1 MEILIVRHGQAAD
14 DAPGLG
20 DSGRWLTAKGR
31 KTTRQVARWL
41 AKRKSRRPAVIWTSP
56 LVRAVQTAEIL
67 AEAAALTGDVSVA
80 SELSPGRDP
89 ADLLRLLS
97 GYRDPDPLV
106 LVGHE
111 PMLSALVTSLVGEAT
126 WSGSAQ
132 STDGEPQPKLRKS
145 GVAALSWDGRGSA
158 TLRFV
163 FDPKEMSLVG
173 RVSEPSPSAPRKPKR
188 KKGETKASAPSEART
203 TEAQD

>member
-1 MEILIVRHGQAAD
+1 M
-14 DAPGLG
+14 
-20 DSGRWLTAKGR
+20 
-31 KTTRQVARWL
+31 
-41 AKRKSRRPAVIWTSP
+41 
-56 LVRAVQTAEIL
+56 QTAEIL